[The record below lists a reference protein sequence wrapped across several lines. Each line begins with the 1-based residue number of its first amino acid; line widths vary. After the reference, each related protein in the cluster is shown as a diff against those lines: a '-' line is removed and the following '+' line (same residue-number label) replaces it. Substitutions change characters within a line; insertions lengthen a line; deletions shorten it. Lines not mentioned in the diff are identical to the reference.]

1 MLIYLQMI
9 ETEEARS
16 KFERIYAAYRG
27 LMYHIAFQV
36 LRQAQDAE
44 DAVHLAF
51 VSIAEHISVIEAP
64 GPRTK
69 RYVAAIAENRAI
81 DLLRRRQRL
90 PLSSLEELPGIPA
103 EDGGARDLAACIDRL
118 PALQRQVIW
127 LKYDQ
132 GYSLR
137 EIASMLRISR
147 AWAAKLDQRAKA
159 KLRALC
165 IEEGITI

>member
-9 ETEEARS
+9 ETERERS
-16 KFERIYAAYRG
+16 KFEEIYAAYRG
-27 LMYHIAFQV
+27 LMYHIAFRV
-36 LRQAQDAE
+36 LQQAQDAE

-51 VSIAEHISVIEAP
+51 VGVAEHISVIEPP

-90 PLSSLEELPGIPA
+90 PLSSLEEMPGIPV

-137 EIASMLRISR
+137 EIAKMLRIGYAR
-147 AWAAKLDQRAKA
+147 AAKLDQRAKA
-159 KLRALC
+159 RLRELC
-165 IEEGITI
+165 MEEGIVL